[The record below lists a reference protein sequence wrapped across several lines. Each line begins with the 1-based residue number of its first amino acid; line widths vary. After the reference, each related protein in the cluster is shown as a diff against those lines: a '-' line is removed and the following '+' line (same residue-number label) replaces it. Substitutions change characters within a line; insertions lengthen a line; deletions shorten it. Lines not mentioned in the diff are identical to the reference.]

1 LLFFIDAER
10 AHHLIF
16 GLAKIAS
23 KLKLVALFGTS
34 IQKPKQLLGL
44 SFKNQLGVAAGFD
57 KNAEYLAVWEQL
69 GFSFVE
75 VGTVTPQPQDGNQ
88 KPRLFRLLRNES
100 LINRM
105 GFNNKGV
112 HFMASKLKN
121 YKGNLVIGCNIGKNK
136 DTPNDKA
143 FEDYLKC
150 FQELYPFADYFT
162 INVSSPNTKGLRDL
176 QNHEGMMKILDPIL
190 AYRKENKDKF
200 GEKAIL
206 VKLSPDMD
214 EMDFEN
220 LVRFLNKKDIQGLVL
235 TNTSIRRDILKDKD
249 DGSINQRGGLS
260 GKMLFEDSNNWLK
273 SARQWM
279 PGKILIGV
287 GGVDSGKRAKEKLSL
302 GADLVQVYTGLVFKG
317 PKLIKEIL
325 NELG

>member
-1 LLFFIDAER
+1 MLFFIDAER
-10 AHHLIF
+10 AHNLIF

-75 VGTVTPQPQDGNQ
+75 VGTVTPRPQDGNQ
-88 KPRLFRLLRNES
+88 KPRLFRLLKNES

-112 HFMASKLKN
+112 HFMAAKLKN

-143 FEDYLKC
+143 YEDYLEC

-176 QNHEGMMKILDPIL
+176 QNHEEMMKILDPIL
-190 AYRKENKDKF
+190 AYRKENKDRL

-206 VKLSPDMD
+206 VKLSPDM
-214 EMDFEN
+214 EKMDFEN
-220 LVRFLNKKDIQGLVL
+220 LVKFLNKKDIQGLVL
-235 TNTSIRRDILKDKD
+235 TNTSIRRDILRVKE
-249 DGSINQRGGLS
+249 DGSINEPGGLS
-260 GKMLFEDSNNWLK
+260 GKMLFEDSNHWLK

-279 PGKILIGV
+279 PGKVLIGV

-325 NELG
+325 KGLG